1 LVLKIV
7 FKIRMLDNGFSIVHN
22 HPSGDPTPS
31 RDDIA
36 ITKACAAALEKLDIL
51 LHDHVVVGRKGHA
64 SLRSLGLLG

>member
-1 LVLKIV
+1 
-7 FKIRMLDNGFSIVHN
+7 MLDNRFSIVHN

-51 LHDHVVVGRKGHA
+51 LHDHVDVLIKNFTHQKLMGI
-64 SLRSLGLLG
+64 LG